1 MLNEH
6 DTPVEIAYESLIIEE
21 RVLSIV
27 HEGITT
33 KHHLNYVF
41 GR

>member
-1 MLNEH
+1 MWNEN

-27 HEGITT
+27 HEGR
-33 KHHLNYVF
+33 YYY
-41 GR
+41 